1 MIENE
6 NKELDNTVAP
16 DEFSATTENSAVSA
30 QPHDDKKHL
39 GKPKNL
45 GQRLITAAFIA
56 VLYAGFILL
65 TIYADSRWFYGLVL
79 VLSLTS
85 AYEFSKAIGLSYA
98 KPISFFVYAN
108 ILVGTLLFFLLS
120 EYFEQRGGIT
130 AAFGTVVVMF
140 IICLAYVMMNPK
152 LNMNNALSTL
162 FVMIY
167 PETILTYLLALS
179 YLGEFSPV
187 AIIMAFGATT
197 LTDTMA
203 YFIGSIFRG
212 PKLCPHISPNKTVSG
227 CIGGLGGG
235 LLAGIIIWVFAEF
248 GIFNCEPIVYSGVAN
263 FFHFVMLGLITAVS
277 CQIGDL
283 ISSYIKRQ
291 CNIKDFGNVLR
302 GHGGFMDRIDGL
314 IVSSVFIYA
323 YFTVVRL
330 VLGL

>member
-1 MIENE
+1 MSENE
-6 NKELDNTVAP
+6 NKELETTPSVPVA
-16 DEFSATTENSAVSA
+16 EEGGK
-30 QPHDDKKHL
+30 QHL

-85 AYEFSKAIGLSYA
+85 SYEFSKAIGLSYA
-98 KPISFFVYAN
+98 KPVTFFVYAN
-108 ILVGTLLFFLLS
+108 VLVGTLMFFLLS
-120 EYFEQRGGIT
+120 EYMEHRGGIT
-130 AAFGTVVVMF
+130 AASGTVVLMF

-152 LNMNNALSTL
+152 LNINNAVSTL

-167 PETILTYLLALS
+167 PETILMYLLALS
-179 YLGEFSPV
+179 YLGDFSPV

-203 YFIGSIFRG
+203 YFVGSIFRG

-227 CIGGLGGG
+227 SIGGLFGGII
-235 LLAGIIIWVFAEF
+235 AGIVIWVFAEF
-248 GIFNCEPIVYSGVAN
+248 GIFNCVPIVYSGVAN
-263 FFHFVMLGLITAVS
+263 FFHFVILGFITAIS
-277 CQIGDL
+277 CQMGDL

-291 CNIKDFGNVLR
+291 CKIKDFGNILR

-314 IVSSVFIYA
+314 IISAVFIYA
-323 YFTVVRL
+323 YFTVVRIVL
-330 VLGL
+330 VL